1 MLKHVDDE
9 QRSPQRC
16 IADAGD
22 VESYW
27 DRLLVGTVSCTVSC
41 STLARAR
48 SILIRDLSQSRACA

>member
-9 QRSPQRC
+9 QRGPQRC

-27 DRLLVGTVSCTVSC
+27 DRLLV
-41 STLARAR
+41 
-48 SILIRDLSQSRACA
+48 D

>member
-9 QRSPQRC
+9 QRGPQRC

-27 DRLLVGTVSCTVSC
+27 DRLLALDTLICIQGLESEQTESFC
-41 STLARAR
+41 SRVA
-48 SILIRDLSQSRACA
+48 

>member
-9 QRSPQRC
+9 QRGPPRC

-27 DRLLVGTVSCTVSC
+27 DRL
-41 STLARAR
+41 
-48 SILIRDLSQSRACA
+48 